1 MSPRYIHV
9 IGIDPG
15 GTTGW
20 CRITVPRTSIFPG
33 TSVFEDDPREIHE
46 WDYGAFVGPEAKQA
60 VEIARLARETQ
71 SLDYGIGPAILPEAW
86 DQEPSFKSTDPEAL
100 SPCRIGAMLTLLHY
114 QGQMGDSTLNFQSR
128 TMAMRTATDERLK
141 SWRIY
146 VEHKDI
152 RAATKH
158 AITGVRRAAEDYAFA
173 KMLWPNGDL

>member
-33 TSVFEDDPREIHE
+33 TSVFEDDAREIHE
-46 WDYGAFVGPEAKQA
+46 WDYGVFTGPEPKQA
-60 VEIARLARETQ
+60 MEIARLVVETQ
-71 SLDYGIGPAILPEAW
+71 SLDYGIGPAVVPEAW
-86 DQEPSFKSTDPEAL
+86 DQDEKFKSKDPEAL

-114 QGQMGDSTLNFQSR
+114 QKRLGDATLTFQSR
-128 TMAMRTATDERLK
+128 AMAMSTATDERLRA
-141 SWRIY
+141 WRIY

-152 RAATKH
+152 RAAVKH
-158 AITGVRRAAEDYAFA
+158 AITSVRRAAENWEFA
-173 KMLWPNGDL
+173 KLLWPNGDR